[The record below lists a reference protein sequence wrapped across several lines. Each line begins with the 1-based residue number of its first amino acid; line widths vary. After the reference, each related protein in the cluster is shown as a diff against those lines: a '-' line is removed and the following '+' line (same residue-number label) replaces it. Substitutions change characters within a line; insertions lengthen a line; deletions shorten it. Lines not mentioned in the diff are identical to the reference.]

1 MANYITLLEP
11 ALQEIVKLT
20 MCENQEFCQ
29 MEQNNQR
36 STGLYETLTVQ
47 ISGGQK
53 DAAWYGSKGC
63 KTSLPGLSAVVC
75 SLNIG
80 NVSKTGKVGR
90 CVVECDPR
98 F

>member
-1 MANYITLLEP
+1 MANYITLLQP

-20 MCENQEFCQ
+20 MCKIQEFCQ

-36 STGLYETLTVQ
+36 STELSKSLTVQ
-47 ISGGQK
+47 ISGWQK
-53 DAAWYGSKGC
+53 DAAWYGTKGC

-80 NVSKTGKVGR
+80 NVSKSGKVDR
-90 CVVECDPR
+90 CVVGCDPR